1 MTITWQQLLASLL
14 ENGSMAITTLT
25 YLVFFAAV
33 AILNYAL
40 PRVARP
46 YFLLLA
52 SYAYYCYEPANRAL
66 VPVLLG
72 ATLVTWLCGLIIGRS
87 KTPAVRVI
95 FLLAAVLSGVGVL
108 LYYKYWNLLA
118 DALARLPGL
127 AALAPQAVLP
137 RHTDLLAPLGLS
149 YFVFAAMSY
158 SIDVFKRRCRV
169 ETNPLHYALFVSF
182 FPAMVTG
189 PIGRYPHMRPQI
201 KRSRR
206 FSYNR
211 CAGGA
216 FRMLWGY
223 TKKMVL
229 ADNLNLYVSAV
240 FKDVAAA
247 SGPQLT
253 AAAALF
259 CLQLY
264 LDFSGCCDIALGAA
278 RILGYDLIE
287 NFRSPF
293 EATTFGDFWR
303 RWHISM
309 TGWFRDYVYFPL
321 GGSRCA
327 PWRHYLNLIIVFLC
341 SGLWHGA
348 DWRYLLWGLSC
359 GVICAFSVLTR
370 RPRAFL
376 AAHNPLYRA
385 GWLRVLIQRC
395 LVFFLFFLTMVF
407 FIGAYYNVDPYAVYG
422 GLLQGWNGLAGSWAQ
437 VRALV
442 YASGIDGRL
451 PVVLICGI
459 CLVFAAESNGRNV
472 ARWIRSQCFVLR
484 WTLYYAAAAA
494 ILFFAAFGQ
503 SAFIY
508 QTY

>member
-14 ENGSMAITTLT
+14 ENESMAITTLT
-25 YLVFFAAV
+25 YLAFFGAAALV
-33 AILNYAL
+33 NYAL
-40 PRVARP
+40 PRVLRP

-72 ATLVTWLCGLIIGRS
+72 ITLVTWLCGLVIGRCRV
-87 KTPAVRVI
+87 PAVRVL
-95 FLLAAVLSGVGVL
+95 FLLLSIAAGIGL
-108 LYYKYWNLLA
+108 LVYYKYWNLLA
-118 DALARLPGL
+118 DGLARLLRLASVTPPAALAR
-127 AALAPQAVLP
+127 
-137 RHTDLLAPLGLS
+137 RTDLITPLGLS
-149 YFVFAAMSY
+149 YFTFAALSY
-158 SIDVFKRRCRV
+158 SIDVFRRRCRV
-169 ETNPLHYALFVSF
+169 EPNLLHYAMFVSF

-189 PIGRYPHMRPQI
+189 PIGRYPQFRPQI
-201 KRSRR
+201 KRCRR
-206 FSYNR
+206 FSYGR

-229 ADNLNLYVSAV
+229 ADNLSLYVSAV
-240 FKDVAAA
+240 YKDVSVMSGPHLAAA
-247 SGPQLT
+247 T
-253 AAAALF
+253 MLF
-259 CLQLY
+259 AVQLY
-264 LDFSGCCDIALGAA
+264 MDFSGCCDIALGAA

-293 EATTFGDFWR
+293 EATSFGEFWR

-309 TGWFRDYVYFPL
+309 TGWFRDYVYIPL

-348 DWRYLLWGLSC
+348 DWRYLMWGLSC
-359 GVICAFSVLTR
+359 GVVSALAILTR
-370 RPRAFL
+370 RPRGVL

-385 GWLRVLIQRC
+385 AWLRVLIQRC
-395 LVFFLFFLTMVF
+395 IVFLLFCLTLVFFTS
-407 FIGAYYNVDPYAVYG
+407 AYYNADPYAVYA
-422 GLLQGWNGLAGSWAQ
+422 GLLEGWDGLAGSWRQ
-437 VRALV
+437 VSGLL
-442 YASGIDGRL
+442 YDSGIDGRL
-451 PVVLICGI
+451 PTVLLCGCAI
-459 CLVFAAESNGRNV
+459 VFAAEAQGRNV
-472 ARWIRSQCFVLR
+472 ARWVRSQCFVLR
-484 WTLYYAAAAA
+484 WTLYYACAAA

-503 SAFIY
+503 SVFIY